1 MILNI
6 IKQFN
11 WVDIFVIILLF
22 RICYIAI
29 KSGFVVELFKF
40 LGTVLAIYLSLHY
53 YTALADL
60 VTKYLSIKESMPLEF
75 LDFIA
80 FIILVIIGYFVFV
93 ILRQVFS
100 QLIKTEAAPNLNR
113 WGGLAL
119 GIVRG
124 ILFSGLIIFILV
136 ISSVSYFKNSAG
148 NSYLGKRLLKVAPT
162 TYTKLWNGL
171 MSKFMTGE
179 KFNQTILDVQEGIKQ

>member
-60 VTKYLSIKESMPLEF
+60 VTRYLFIKENMPLEF

-80 FIILVIIGYFVFV
+80 FIILVIIGYLVFV
-93 ILRQVFS
+93 ILRGVFS

-113 WGGLAL
+113 WGGLVL

-124 ILFSGLIIFILV
+124 ILFSSLIIFILV

-148 NSYLGKRLLKVAPT
+148 NSYLGKRLFKVAPT

-179 KFNQTILDVQEGIKQ
+179 KFNQAIIDIQEGIKQ

>member
-6 IKQFN
+6 IRQFN

-29 KSGFVVELFKF
+29 KSGFVVELFKS

-60 VTKYLSIKESMPLEF
+60 VTRYLSIKESMPLEF

-80 FIILVIIGYFVFV
+80 FIILVIIGYFIFV

-136 ISSVSYFKNSAG
+136 ISCVGYFKGSAQS
-148 NSYLGKRLLKVAPT
+148 SYLGKRLFKVAPT
-162 TYTKLWNGL
+162 TYTKLWNGIA
-171 MSKFMTGE
+171 SKFMTKE
-179 KFNQTILDVQEGIKQ
+179 KFNQTILEVQENLK